1 MPDNAN
7 PPAPIQALQRIEEA
21 KAVLRDLGLPP
32 AQQKERSAL
41 TLLALLN
48 LKVDTPWA
56 NASNPPLGIT
66 PIMEFI
72 AQHYGKTYAPN
83 TRETIRR
90 STVHQFVEAGFL
102 VVNPDKPSRPTNSP
116 KTVYQ
121 IEASALELL
130 RSYETNEWSEKLR
143 IYLTSV
149 ETLKKR
155 YAQGREMER
164 IPVTVAP
171 GKTISLSPGGQN
183 ILIEKIIKDFCSL
196 FTPGGKLLYVG
207 DTGDK
212 WGYFDSESLAALDV
226 TVEAH
231 GKMPDVVVYH
241 VRQDWLV
248 LIEAVTSHGAVTP
261 KRRNELEV
269 VFGNSTAGLVFVTA
283 FHLRSDM
290 ARYLNEISWETE
302 VWVAEAPTHIIHF
315 NGERFLG
322 PY

>member
-1 MPDNAN
+1 MPDNPN
-7 PPAPIQALQRIEEA
+7 YPLIQVLQKIEEA
-21 KAVLRDLGLPP
+21 KAILRDIGLPL
-32 AQQKERSAL
+32 AQQNERSAL

-48 LKVDTPWA
+48 LKADAPWSNAA
-56 NASNPPLGIT
+56 NPLLGIT

-72 AQHYGKTYAPN
+72 AQNYGKTYAPN

-90 STVHQFVEAGFL
+90 FTVHQFIEAGFL
-102 VVNPDKPSRPTNSP
+102 IINPDQPSRPTNSP

-121 IEASALELL
+121 VEVSALKLL
-130 RSYETNEWSEKLR
+130 RGYETNEWSEKLR

-149 ETLKKR
+149 QTLKKR
-155 YAQGREMER
+155 YAQEREIQR
-164 IPVTVAP
+164 IPLTVTP

-183 ILIEKIIKDFCSL
+183 VLIKKIINDFCSL
-196 FTPGGKLLYVG
+196 FTPGARLLYVG

-212 WGYFDSESLAALDV
+212 WSYFDSASLEALGV

-231 GKMPDVVVYH
+231 GKMPDVVVH
-241 VRQDWLV
+241 HIQKNWLV
-248 LIEAVTSHGAVTP
+248 LIEAVTSHGPVTP
-261 KRRNELEV
+261 KRRNELTI
-269 VFGNSTAGLVFVTA
+269 VFKNSIAGLVFVTA
-283 FHLRSDM
+283 FQRRSDM

-315 NGERFLG
+315 NGDRFLG